1 MTSGNMPRGLP
12 RGTARRGIQGGMP
25 PWSQG
30 AGPCP
35 AREREAGSEATV
47 GRGKREA
54 GSPSKL
60 AHPRQD
66 VSEIEKRITQLNDQ
80 IKGLKA
86 KIQEE
91 DKKESSILSTLSR
104 ISLTKK
110 LIRSEMAAND
120 ALLEKTNGEL
130 KVLREDRVRRKKALE
145 KEEHSI
151 EKILVTLYKF
161 GRFDFLKYALKAEN
175 IESFFTESKHL
186 TVLARTQETI
196 ISGYLASLAELGAT
210 EGRLEAKRK
219 EVADLI
225 RASEAK
231 KRELEVEEKKNRDL
245 VAEVQHS
252 RKSYEQALKELAESA
267 EQLQIL
273 IKKIVDQEYSLPF
286 AFVPLYDKKGKLPWP
301 IQGRIIT
308 SFGLQKHPR
317 FNTIT
322 LNNGIEIAPKK
333 EKAIIQSVHP
343 GRVVYADVFEG
354 YGNLVIIDHGMAYY
368 SLYGHCSEFLV
379 AKGDAVKAGQPVA
392 LVGDSGSLNGECL
405 YFELRFKTRALDPLQ
420 WLKGR

>member
-1 MTSGNMPRGLP
+1 MNV
-12 RGTARRGIQGGMP
+12 RRP
-25 PWSQG
+25 PI
-30 AGPCP
+30 AIFLATLVLVP
-35 AREREAGSEATV
+35 AV
-47 GRGKREA
+47 
-54 GSPSKL
+54 

-66 VSEIEKRITQLNDQ
+66 VSEIEKRITQLNEQ

-104 ISLTKK
+104 IGLTKK

-130 KVLREDRVRRKKALE
+130 KVLREDRVRRRKALE

-161 GRFDFLKYALKAEN
+161 GRFDFLKFALKAEN
-175 IESFFTESKHL
+175 VESFFTESKHL

-196 ISGYLASLAELGAT
+196 ISGYLAALAELGAT

-245 VAEVQHS
+245 VAEVQRS

-354 YGNLVIIDHGMAYY
+354 YGNLIIVDHGMAYY

>member
-1 MTSGNMPRGLP
+1 MNVRRPLVAILLP
-12 RGTARRGIQGGMP
+12 ALFLV
-25 PWSQG
+25 
-30 AGPCP
+30 P
-35 AREREAGSEATV
+35 AV
-47 GRGKREA
+47 
-54 GSPSKL
+54 

-66 VSEIEKRITQLNDQ
+66 VSEIEKRITQLNEQ
-80 IKGLKA
+80 IKGLKT

-91 DKKESSILSTLSR
+91 DKKESTIISTLSR
-104 ISLTKK
+104 IGLTKK

-130 KVLREDRVRRKKALE
+130 KLLRKDMVRRKKALE
-145 KEEHSI
+145 EEEDSI
-151 EKILVTLYKF
+151 EKILVTLFKF
-161 GRFDFLKYALKAEN
+161 GRFDFLKFALKAEN
-175 IESFFTESKHL
+175 IELFFTESKHL

-196 ISGYLASLAELGAT
+196 ISGYLAALAELGAT

-219 EVADLI
+219 EIAGLI
-225 RASEAK
+225 LTSEAK

-245 VAEVQHS
+245 VAEVQRS
-252 RKSYEQALKELAESA
+252 RKSYEQALKELDESA

-273 IKKIVDQEYSLPF
+273 IKKIADQEYSLPF
-286 AFVPLYDKKGKLPWP
+286 AFVPLYEKKGKLPWP

-308 SFGLQKHPR
+308 SFGLRKHPR

-322 LNNGIEIAPKK
+322 LNNGIEIAPKQ
-333 EKAIIQSVHP
+333 EKAIIHSVHP
-343 GRVVYADVFEG
+343 GRIVYADVFEG
-354 YGNLVIIDHGMAYY
+354 YGNLIIIDHGMTYY

-379 AKGDAVKAGQPVA
+379 AKGDAVKAGQPIA

>member
-1 MTSGNMPRGLP
+1 MNVSR
-12 RGTARRGIQGGMP
+12 P
-25 PWSQG
+25 PV
-30 AGPCP
+30 AILLATLFLVP
-35 AREREAGSEATV
+35 AV
-47 GRGKREA
+47 
-54 GSPSKL
+54 

-66 VSEIEKRITQLNDQ
+66 VSEIEKRITRLNEQ
-80 IKGLKA
+80 IRNIKA

-91 DKKESSILSTLSR
+91 EKKESSILSTLSR
-104 ISLTKK
+104 IGLTKK

-130 KVLREDRVRRKKALE
+130 KVLREDMVRRRKALE
-145 KEEHSI
+145 KEEQSI
-151 EKILVTLYKF
+151 ERTLVTLYKF
-161 GRFDFLKYALKAEN
+161 GRFDFLKFALKAEN
-175 IESFFTESKHL
+175 TESFFTESKHL
-186 TVLARTQETI
+186 TFLARTQEII
-196 ISGYLASLAELGAT
+196 ISGYLAALVELGAT

-231 KRELEVEEKKNRDL
+231 KRELESEEKKNRNL
-245 VAEVQHS
+245 VAEVNLS
-252 RKSYEQALKELAESA
+252 RKSHEQALEELAESA
-267 EQLQIL
+267 KQLQIL
-273 IKKIVDQEYSLPF
+273 LRKIVEEEYSLPF
-286 AFVPLYDKKGKLPWP
+286 AFVPLYEKKGKLPWP

-308 SFGLQKHPR
+308 AFGLQKHPR

-354 YGNLVIIDHGMAYY
+354 YGNLIIIDHGMAYY

>member
-1 MTSGNMPRGLP
+1 MNVSR
-12 RGTARRGIQGGMP
+12 P
-25 PWSQG
+25 PV
-30 AGPCP
+30 AILLAALFLVP
-35 AREREAGSEATV
+35 AV
-47 GRGKREA
+47 
-54 GSPSKL
+54 

-66 VSEIEKRITQLNDQ
+66 VSEIEKRITRLNEQ
-80 IKGLKA
+80 IRNIKA

-91 DKKESSILSTLSR
+91 EKKESSILSTLSR
-104 ISLTKK
+104 IGLTKK

-130 KVLREDRVRRKKALE
+130 KVLREDMVRRRKALE
-145 KEEHSI
+145 KEEQSI
-151 EKILVTLYKF
+151 ERTLVTLYKF
-161 GRFDFLKYALKAEN
+161 GRFDFLKFALKAEN
-175 IESFFTESKHL
+175 TESFFTESKHL
-186 TVLARTQETI
+186 TFLARTQEII
-196 ISGYLASLAELGAT
+196 ISGYLAALVELGAT

-231 KRELEVEEKKNRDL
+231 KRELESEEKKNRNL
-245 VAEVQHS
+245 VAEVKLS
-252 RKSYEQALKELAESA
+252 RKSHEQALEELAESA
-267 EQLQIL
+267 KQLQIL
-273 IKKIVDQEYSLPF
+273 LRKIVEEEYSLPF
-286 AFVPLYDKKGKLPWP
+286 AFVPLYEKKGKLPWP

-308 SFGLQKHPR
+308 AFGLQKHPR

-354 YGNLVIIDHGMAYY
+354 YGNLIIIDHGMAYY

>member
-1 MTSGNMPRGLP
+1 MNVSR
-12 RGTARRGIQGGMP
+12 P
-25 PWSQG
+25 PV
-30 AGPCP
+30 AILLAALFLVP
-35 AREREAGSEATV
+35 AV
-47 GRGKREA
+47 
-54 GSPSKL
+54 

-66 VSEIEKRITQLNDQ
+66 VSEIEKRITRLNEQ
-80 IKGLKA
+80 IRNIKA

-91 DKKESSILSTLSR
+91 EKKESSILSTLSR
-104 ISLTKK
+104 IGLTKK

-130 KVLREDRVRRKKALE
+130 KVLREDMVRRRKALE
-145 KEEHSI
+145 KEEQSI
-151 EKILVTLYKF
+151 ERTLVTLYKF
-161 GRFDFLKYALKAEN
+161 GRFDFLKFALKAEN
-175 IESFFTESKHL
+175 TESFFTESKHL
-186 TVLARTQETI
+186 TFLARTQEII
-196 ISGYLASLAELGAT
+196 ISGYLAALVELGAT

-225 RASEAK
+225 QASEAK
-231 KRELEVEEKKNRDL
+231 KRELESEEKKNRNL
-245 VAEVQHS
+245 VAEVKLS
-252 RKSYEQALKELAESA
+252 RKSHEQALEELAESA
-267 EQLQIL
+267 KQLQIL
-273 IKKIVDQEYSLPF
+273 LRKIVEEEYTLPF
-286 AFVPLYDKKGKLPWP
+286 AFVPLYEKKGKLPWP

-308 SFGLQKHPR
+308 AFGLQKHPR

-354 YGNLVIIDHGMAYY
+354 YGNLIIIDHGMAYY